1 MRLYLYPS
9 KYNDEK
15 EMIRYFE
22 FEFIEEQELEGDIDW
37 VKKAGDIN
45 ADGVVYAIIC
55 ENPESIKEIKNKI
68 LKTSRGCDRFIF
80 IMPKKSTA
88 IRKILQEFEAASAL
102 RDKAKEDT
110 VLFEEYEVIYEDLR
124 DVISEFISGYTHPE
138 DYKSVY
144 IYNGE
149 EKSILRK
156 AALTGLA
163 SDICFKE
170 SKGIGDKESSK
181 RCVSVCDI
189 LILFILGIQPFFFI
203 FQCFLRL
210 VPSGI

>member
-1 MRLYLYPS
+1 MNALNIGNYLYPS

-144 IYNGE
+144 I
-149 EKSILRK
+149 
-156 AALTGLA
+156 
-163 SDICFKE
+163 
-170 SKGIGDKESSK
+170 
-181 RCVSVCDI
+181 
-189 LILFILGIQPFFFI
+189 
-203 FQCFLRL
+203 
-210 VPSGI
+210 